1 MVPVYTISDLLAY
14 FFIHK
19 SVYFAFFRDTYQAW
33 CIASFFNL
41 LLEYLGDDGDY
52 RITQIGTTKMPPP
65 LCCIR
70 FNPSKHKSF
79 FLPSLKL
86 AVLQYALILYL
97 TTFISVVLQLIG
109 VYCKENYSIYFPQL
123 HLVIIQTISSL
134 IANLSLLM
142 LFESIRKELIGYQL
156 GLKDLCINWAL
167 FIVTYQGHI
176 LALAVNLHFFANT
189 KYLTADDISTAIQS
203 VLVSIEFFFL
213 SLLHMKAFSVK
224 EYRELGERI
233 STPVFSSLRDALNIR
248 DAVFD
253 FIHLLKFIFLYAV
266 LRRPEPE
273 KREDPQRTAVS
284 LKPLADII
292 SKEVSSDI
300 GSRSRSEKDYLKKA
314 SSLSRSTTNTKKLRG
329 INVEE
334 KGKDDSDD
342 DESKKHENS
351 GAEKL
356 NVKKKNST
364 YSSENR
370 VYEVLY
376 ENQRG
381 YSPMDIYT
389 FQLPDPTWEWVNK
402 EWLIDMSGDVDQEGW
417 EYSIAFNFNR
427 WHDKDESKTKSEIE
441 KIWYKVKGSKLDR
454 EKLNVIDEYIKNG
467 GEINYFSGKIED
479 FISLFDHHESKK
491 LLLE

>member
-1 MVPVYTISDLLAY
+1 
-14 FFIHK
+14 
-19 SVYFAFFRDTYQAW
+19 
-33 CIASFFNL
+33 
-41 LLEYLGDDGDY
+41 
-52 RITQIGTTKMPPP
+52 
-65 LCCIR
+65 
-70 FNPSKHKSF
+70 
-79 FLPSLKL
+79 
-86 AVLQYALILYL
+86 
-97 TTFISVVLQLIG
+97 
-109 VYCKENYSIYFPQL
+109 
-123 HLVIIQTISSL
+123 
-134 IANLSLLM
+134 
-142 LFESIRKELIGYQL
+142 
-156 GLKDLCINWAL
+156 
-167 FIVTYQGHI
+167 
-176 LALAVNLHFFANT
+176 
-189 KYLTADDISTAIQS
+189 
-203 VLVSIEFFFL
+203 
-213 SLLHMKAFSVK
+213 MKAFSVK

-351 GAEKL
+351 GDEITVETINKI
-356 NVKKKNST
+356 NPVSSTSIEDSIKKIIRIIKEDDMKNST

-491 LLLE
+491 LLLENTVEGGGEGDEDKEEKEYMD